1 MIEELTENTL
11 PVYKDKRGKVNH
23 FGQFSVE
30 ELHVATM
37 QPGAVRGNH
46 IHDKDGW

>member
-1 MIEELTENTL
+1 MLFTL

-30 ELHVATM
+30 ELHVVTT
-37 QPGAVRGNH
+37 QPGAVRGNY